1 MNQVYF
7 IPYIPVFVC
16 FLEKERKVLG
26 DRWMTVPSSS
36 KSFGEWFR
44 AGDASS
50 IPHSSDGFSQVFGLK
65 WAAITPL
72 LHDVKSCDTSKWRLH
87 TEPHKSFIS
96 LVTFFYYFAD
106 ENFGDS
112 GHGDHDVLWYRTSG
126 NGLHQLERKK
136 T

>member
-87 TEPHKSFIS
+87 TEPYK
-96 LVTFFYYFAD
+96 
-106 ENFGDS
+106 
-112 GHGDHDVLWYRTSG
+112 
-126 NGLHQLERKK
+126 
-136 T
+136 